1 MKKTIDIDS
10 INLKKAEQEF
20 DDALT
25 SALLR
30 EYGVDNID
38 DLLPETEYD
47 EELNIIDKKAE
58 AYVNQKLG
66 KKNAKK

>member
-1 MKKTIDIDS
+1 MTKTVDIDS
-10 INLKKAEQEF
+10 IDLKKAEQEF

-30 EYGVDNID
+30 EYGVDSID
-38 DLLPETEYD
+38 DLLPETEYN

-66 KKNAKK
+66 KKK

>member
-1 MKKTIDIDS
+1 MTKTVDIDS
-10 INLKKAEQEF
+10 IDLKKAEQEF

-38 DLLPETEYD
+38 DLLPETEYN

-66 KKNAKK
+66 KKK